1 MRLIRN
7 IRGWIES
14 HNYCFILLY
23 FFFYMTVFT
32 LEEQYLRPV
41 VIVRCPL
48 DDLIPFNSLFI
59 IPYFA
64 WFLLVP
70 AVIGYFMFTSKE
82 EFLDLC
88 FMLFTGMTICLAI
101 YAVVPNGIHLREM
114 ITGHDICS
122 QLVIMLRQVDTA
134 TNVCPSIHV
143 FATLGVLLSVMR
155 SPRFTG
161 KRLLK
166 GFLIILS
173 VLICLATVFLK
184 QHSVIDL
191 FCGTAL
197 AVIMY
202 HWSYHCNWRRGADKT
217 PICAL
222 L

>member
-1 MRLIRN
+1 MVFA
-7 IRGWIES
+7 GTGGHW
-14 HNYCFILLY
+14 LLY
-23 FFFYMTVFT
+23 VHQQGRISGSVLY
-32 LEEQYLRPV
+32 
-41 VIVRCPL
+41 
-48 DDLIPFNSLFI
+48 
-59 IPYFA
+59 
-64 WFLLVP
+64 
-70 AVIGYFMFTSKE
+70 AVYRHDHLSC
-82 EFLDLC
+82 DLC
-88 FMLFTGMTICLAI
+88 GRSQRHSSA
-101 YAVVPNGIHLREM
+101 GDDHR
-114 ITGHDICS
+114 HDICS

-202 HWSYHCNWRRGADKT
+202 HWTYHCNWRRGAVKT
-217 PICAL
+217 PIRAL